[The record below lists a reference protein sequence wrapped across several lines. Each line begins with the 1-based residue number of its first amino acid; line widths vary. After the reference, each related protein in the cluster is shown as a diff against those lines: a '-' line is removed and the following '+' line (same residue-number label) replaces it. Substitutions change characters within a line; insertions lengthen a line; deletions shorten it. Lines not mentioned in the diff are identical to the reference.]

1 MLCIMGKTKLSD
13 NKHINLSGFYQ
24 FLKSHYRFP
33 EPRAQGIIACTGS
46 ILNKVH
52 DLTISRSDLE
62 KIRHY
67 IKEIGLTGDTIN
79 FYLTS
84 FVLYMKYM
92 ESAGISKSAT
102 SEQTF

>member
-1 MLCIMGKTKLSD
+1 MGKTKQAD
-13 NKHINLSGFYQ
+13 NKHINLSGFYR

-33 EPRAQGIIACTGS
+33 ECRVRGIIACTGV
-46 ILNKVH
+46 ILNKVQ
-52 DLTISRSDLE
+52 DLSLGRSDLE

-84 FVLYMKYM
+84 FILYMMYM
-92 ESAGISKSAT
+92 ESARGSKSVT
-102 SEQTF
+102 E